1 MLNMCFLVFLTPFS
15 NFAPVMELLELSPL
29 CGVSPS
35 RYGFAPRFSNSSI
48 SCISYVVLNAY
59 DWRLGRSVQGSLS
72 IGHIG
77 EFSII

>member
-1 MLNMCFLVFLTPFS
+1 MVFLTPFS
-15 NFAPVMELLELSPL
+15 NFAPVMELLELSRPL
-29 CGVSPS
+29 LLAFGKPNVLYVS
-35 RYGFAPRFSNSSI
+35 SNSSI

-59 DWRLGRSVQGSLS
+59 DWRLGCSVQGSLS